1 MRHRMATMF
10 EMRGVINSNI
20 EREKREI
27 ESLIK
32 LHGTET
38 EKDSET

>member
-1 MRHRMATMF
+1 MF
-10 EMRGVINSNI
+10 ELRGVLNSNI

-32 LHGTET
+32 LHGAEAET
-38 EKDSET
+38 NSKT